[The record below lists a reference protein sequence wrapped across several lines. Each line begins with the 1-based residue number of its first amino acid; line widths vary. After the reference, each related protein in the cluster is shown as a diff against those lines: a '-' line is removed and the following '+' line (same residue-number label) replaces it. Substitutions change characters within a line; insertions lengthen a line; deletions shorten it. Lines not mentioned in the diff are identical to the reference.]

1 MQIQGLCME
10 VMSSSATSHLDP
22 FKLPTAVDT
31 LINILMSRPRRTKS
45 LFGSSLL
52 VRFPVTYVTNRVASA
67 FRLPAESEYI
77 STP

>member
-1 MQIQGLCME
+1 
-10 VMSSSATSHLDP
+10 MSSSATSHVDP

-31 LINILMSRPRRTKS
+31 LIDILMSG

-52 VRFPVTYVTNRVASA
+52 VRFPGTYVTNRVASA

-77 STP
+77 SKPTMEL